1 MWINL
6 KYADGAR
13 VISLWT
19 QCMKTFVCKRQ
30 KKITKFWHISREIY
44 FEKEDNSG

>member
-1 MWINL
+1 MQMELELSLFEHHVWKQNL
-6 KYADGAR
+6 DEFC
-13 VISLWT
+13 LQET
-19 QCMKTFVCKRQ
+19 